1 MFDRLRA
8 GAETRGLVLSAAIAI
23 ATCVAL
29 IPAPARADNSAR
41 VMHRVQAAMAQND
54 NLNGA
59 QCYAAPAGV
68 IVLYG
73 TVFDKKDR
81 ELAERVA
88 GGVRGVRQVVNTL
101 RTSTGDWSEEEERI
115 NDTLSLNGF
124 SGLQAKVIG
133 NQVFLSGQVTSEA
146 EKQRALR
153 VVSSD
158 TKLQPVNFMRVVPGS
173 IF

>member
-1 MFDRLRA
+1 MTERVQVGVRARRLA
-8 GAETRGLVLSAAIAI
+8 LLLIAI
-23 ATCVAL
+23 CGAAMAT
-29 IPAPARADNSAR
+29 PARADSSAR
-41 VMHRVQAAMAQND
+41 LMSRVRAALAQND

-59 QCYAAPAGV
+59 KCYAASVGT

-88 GGVRGVRQVVNTL
+88 GAVPGVRQVVNTL

-124 SGLQAKVIG
+124 TGLQAKVIG

-146 EKQRALR
+146 EEQRALR

-158 TKLQPVNFMRVVPGS
+158 SRLQPVNFMRVVPGS

>member
-1 MFDRLRA
+1 MTDQMQA
-8 GAETRGLVLSAAIAI
+8 GAGARRRTLSALIAI
-23 ATCVAL
+23 SICMVVT
-29 IPAPARADNSAR
+29 PAPARADNGAR
-41 VMHRVQAAMAQND
+41 LMHRVQAALAQND

-59 QCYAAPAGV
+59 KCYAASAGT

-73 TVFDKKDR
+73 TVFDQKDR
-81 ELAERVA
+81 ALAEQVA
-88 GGVRGVRQVVNTL
+88 GGVPGVRQEINTL

-146 EKQRALR
+146 DEQRALR
-153 VVSSD
+153 VVSSES
-158 TKLQPVNFMRVVPGS
+158 KLQPVNFMRVVPGS

>member
-1 MFDRLRA
+1 MTDRLQA
-8 GAETRGLVLSAAIAI
+8 GARARRLTVSALIAI
-23 ATCVAL
+23 SMFIAAAS
-29 IPAPARADNSAR
+29 APAFADNGAR
-41 VMHRVQAAMAQND
+41 LMHRVQAALAQND

-59 QCYAAPAGV
+59 KCYAASAGT

-81 ELAERVA
+81 ALAEQVA
-88 GGVRGVRQVVNTL
+88 GGVPGVRQVVNTL

-124 SGLQAKVIG
+124 SGLQAKVVG
-133 NQVFLSGQVTSEA
+133 NQVFISGQVTSE
-146 EKQRALR
+146 EDEQRALR
-153 VVSSD
+153 VVSSES
-158 TKLQPVNFMRVVPGS
+158 KLQPVNFMRVVPGS

>member
-1 MFDRLRA
+1 MTDRLRTDA
-8 GAETRGLVLSAAIAI
+8 KIMRSGFIALIAI
-23 ATCVAL
+23 CAATIAV
-29 IPAPARADNSAR
+29 PARADNSAR
-41 VMHRVQAAMAQND
+41 LMHRVQAALAQND

-59 QCYAAPAGV
+59 QCYAASAGT

-81 ELAERVA
+81 ALAESVA
-88 GGVRGVRQVVNTL
+88 RGVPGVRQVVNTL

-146 EKQRALR
+146 EEQRALR

-158 TKLQPVNFMRVVPGS
+158 SKLQPVNFMRVVPGS
-173 IF
+173 MF